1 MGGQCVGRLIVSITL
16 PSEVRAE
23 KKTFERT
30 GVDEACAEWVAEVC
44 WEEGLGPEECERLIY
59 SECPMV
65 VKTETGYVA
74 TIEGTGLV
82 SKEGVFPLRGL
93 SKLTYTWRVEGE
105 EARKPE
111 ASLMTNPY
119 PELDVPFKVVLTCFW
134 EEKPRFYYDLTLVF
148 SAVLSGLAS
157 DAWGEARATTR
168 VRFSRR

>member
-1 MGGQCVGRLIVSITL
+1 VGRLIVNITL

-30 GVDEACAEWVAEVC
+30 EVEEACAERVAEAC
-44 WEEGLGPEECERLIY
+44 WEEGLGPEECESLIY

-65 VKTETGYVA
+65 LKTETGYVA
-74 TIEGTGLV
+74 VIEGEGLV
-82 SKEGVFPLRGL
+82 SKKGVFPLRGL
-93 SKLTYTWRVEGE
+93 SKLTYTWWVEGE

-111 ASLMTNPY
+111 VSLMTNPY

-134 EEKPRFYYDLTLVF
+134 EEKKKPRYYYDLTLVF
-148 SAVLSGLAS
+148 SAVLSGLTS